1 MLIMIFWKIF
11 KKTID
16 IEKINSIKYFV
27 EKYNKK
33 IKGYLQKNDFY
44 V

>member
-1 MLIMIFWKIF
+1 MNIIHIFLKNIQ
-11 KKTID
+11 KNID

-33 IKGYLQKNDFY
+33 
-44 V
+44 

>member
-1 MLIMIFWKIF
+1 MNIIHNFLKNIQ
-11 KKTID
+11 KTID

-33 IKGYLQKNDFY
+33 
-44 V
+44 